1 MTDTHTITE
10 RSKNNIAPAVGDKE
24 ADRSILPAS
33 GKASP
38 SSEAAGVEGEEEAP
52 TKTTGERSNLR
63 PRCGICT
70 QLY

>member
-10 RSKNNIAPAVGDKE
+10 RSKNSIAPAVGDKE

-38 SSEAAGVEGEEEAP
+38 SSEAAAGVEGEEEAP

-63 PRCGICT
+63 PRYGICT
-70 QLY
+70 